1 MKAKEF
7 LISYLEKETDF
18 YNSEKVDGY
27 GVMKVDNFVSVI
39 EQYANQRVIKE
50 LERTKEILLAI
61 THNVDNTIISEDAIY
76 SINQSINKLTKL
88 F

>member
-39 EQYANQRVIKE
+39 EQYANQRVIEEFKY
-50 LERTKEILLAI
+50 LEDKSDAYREEYI
-61 THNVDNTIISEDAIY
+61 TSKITSCNEKK
-76 SINQSINKLTKL
+76 Q
-88 F
+88 

>member
-7 LISYLEKETDF
+7 LLNYLEKETDF

-39 EQYANQRVIKE
+39 EQYANKRVIKE
-50 LERTKEILLAI
+50 LERLIANWENIGLDIADLHKRKRELEEL
-61 THNVDNTIISEDAIY
+61 
-76 SINQSINKLTKL
+76 KRG
-88 F
+88 